1 MRFYKLFLLAL
12 VISFNFTN
20 CSNFSEPVADQIVL
34 GLQCEDN
41 CDSIATFKVSNDQD
55 ENLDV
60 RQAVESYLSILGMKA
75 SSLSST
81 NLTSINNEKK
91 RRKALLAQDPDYT
104 KISTINMLSQ
114 TSLAGEI
121 CRTFVTTD
129 GLKSPL
135 FSGITF
141 SQKPNQIPLNNW
153 MNSVHNFALQAW
165 GRSLTTEETNAFKD
179 FLQASMTEASRSP
192 NSNKVVGT
200 NSLESLNLGIMI
212 CTTVLASPEASSL

>member
-1 MRFYKLFLLAL
+1 MKYFKLVLITL

-20 CSNFSEPVADQIVL
+20 CSNFSEPVPDQLVL
-34 GLQCEDN
+34 ATQCEEN
-41 CDSIATFKVSNDQD
+41 CDDLPTFKVANDQD

-81 NLTSINNEKK
+81 NLSSINSEKK
-91 RRKALLAQDPDYT
+91 RRKALLAQDPDYS

-135 FSGITF
+135 FTGITF
-141 SQKPNQIPLNNW
+141 SQKPSQIPLNNW
-153 MNSVHNFALQAW
+153 MNSVHSFALQAW
-165 GRSLTTEETNAFKD
+165 GRTLTPDETIAFKD
-179 FLQASMTEASRSP
+179 FIQVSMTEASRSP
-192 NSNKVVGT
+192 NSDKVVGT

>member
-1 MRFYKLFLLAL
+1 MKYFKLVLITL
-12 VISFNFTN
+12 VISLNFNN
-20 CSNFSEPVADQIVL
+20 CSNFSEPVADQL
-34 GLQCEDN
+34 MLSTQCEEN
-41 CDSIATFKVSNDQD
+41 CDDLSTFKVANDQD

-75 SSLSST
+75 SNLTATNLSS
-81 NLTSINNEKK
+81 INTEKK

-104 KISTINMLSQ
+104 KVSTINMLSQ

-121 CRTFVTTD
+121 CRAFVTTD
-129 GLKSPL
+129 GLNSSL
-135 FSGITF
+135 FSGVTF

-165 GRSLTTEETNAFKD
+165 GRALTTAETDAFKN
-179 FLQASMTEASRSP
+179 FIQASMTEASRSP
-192 NSNKVVGT
+192 NSDKVVGT